1 MYDES
6 KLNEAMNESEHVRPA
21 AEQIPIIKLE
31 GNKGVFT
38 KRSVGEDGYE
48 PVKEMGQTFS
58 GVIVGIRMSL
68 NFFGKKYQLNTPEYG
83 KTTDPT
89 ILFRR
94 QGKGGKGKKID
105 EGAAF
110 SLKVRHEELREQR
123 ILYMLI
129 GKELVKFQLKGAGLS
144 HWFALL
150 KELAK
155 RKLHT
160 YQVVVKLDP
169 SAERNEEMGK
179 DYFAP
184 NFTIERELTD
194 EAIEKT
200 IAPQILKLKEQFDAL
215 SKFQTSRAKVAEP
228 VDELPP
234 DELPTVNVDEDEE
247 RPPLEEDGSDGD
259 Y

>member
-48 PVKEMGQTFS
+48 PQKEMGQTFS

-83 KTTDPT
+83 KTTDNT

-94 QGKGGKGKKID
+94 QGKGDKGKKID
-105 EGAAF
+105 EGSAF

-123 ILYMLI
+123 ILYMLV
-129 GKELVKFQLKGAGLS
+129 GKELVKFQCKGAGLS

-150 KELAK
+150 KELGK
-155 RKLHT
+155 KKLHT
-160 YQVVVKLDP
+160 YNVVVKLDP
-169 SAERNEEMGK
+169 NAERNEEMGK

-184 NFTIERELTD
+184 NFTIERELTP

-200 IAPQILKLKEQFDAL
+200 IAPQILKLKEQFDAI
-215 SKFQTSRAKVAEP
+215 SRFQTSRAKVAEVADEP
-228 VDELPP
+228 ARDEVPTIQVEGEELPP
-234 DELPTVNVDEDEE
+234 IQDDE
-247 RPPLEEDGSDGD
+247 DGD